1 MRRALREH
9 RIALVLVALA
19 AVVIGLYAAGVLPDL
34 PNAEKVIEDV
44 AQTLGPWTYALVAAA
59 AFLETG
65 AFVGLVAPGETT
77 VIVAGVIAGQGEID
91 LLPLIGIVWLSC
103 VLGDTASFFL
113 GRRLGRDFLV
123 RHGPKVKIDSERLH
137 KVESYFDRHGG
148 KTILI
153 GRFVGLVRAVAP
165 FVAGASGLR
174 YGRFLPF
181 SIIGCGLWSTLFSVL
196 GFLFYQSFDQV
207 AAVAGQATLALGVT
221 IALVVGG
228 VQIYRRLRH
237 EEGRR
242 RLSAWARGQAAR
254 PLLRPVAAVL
264 AAVWRVV
271 VRPVAAV
278 LSPPLRFA
286 RERLT
291 PGDLGLE
298 LTSVAAVAGVGLYVF
313 AVYVSILAGGDR
325 LLPADRELLDL
336 AGELRT
342 DTAVSVV
349 KTITHLGSFATAAA
363 LLLGVSILL
372 VLRRRF
378 TELAV
383 LFTGSVLIFV
393 SVQLAKNGVDRPR
406 PAHPLVGA
414 EGESFPSGHA
424 AYSTIWVGVTVVLA
438 RVVPGMARDAVLIAI
453 GLTIAAVT
461 GLSRIYLQVH
471 YWSDVAAGWGLGAGL
486 LALCAAVALVVA
498 YIRQNGNEPAAPEGV
513 PGKNDEP

>member
-1 MRRALREH
+1 MKGALREH
-9 RIALVLVALA
+9 RTGLLLAAVA
-19 AVVIGLYAAGVLPDL
+19 AVVIGLYAAGLFPDL
-34 PNAEKVIEDV
+34 PDAKKVIEDV
-44 AQTLGPWTYALVAAA
+44 AQALGPWTYALVAAA

-77 VIVAGVIAGQGEID
+77 VIVAGVIAGQGEIE
-91 LLPLIGIVWLSC
+91 LLPLIGIVWVSC

-153 GRFVGLVRAVAP
+153 GRFIGVVRAVAP

-181 SIIGCGLWSTLFSVL
+181 SIIGCGLWSTLFCVL
-196 GFLFYQSFDQV
+196 GFLFYRSFDRV
-207 AAVAGQATLALGVT
+207 AAVAGRATLAFGITV
-221 IALVVGG
+221 ALVVGG

-237 EEGRR
+237 EEERR
-242 RLSAWARGQAAR
+242 RLSAWAQRQAAR
-254 PLLRPVAAVL
+254 PLLRPIATVL
-264 AAVWRVV
+264 AAVWRRL
-271 VRPVAAV
+271 VRPVTAM
-278 LSPPLRFA
+278 LLPPLRFA

-298 LTSVAAVAGVGLYVF
+298 FTSVAAVAGVGLYLF
-313 AVYVSILAGGDR
+313 AVYASILAGGDR
-325 LLPADRELLDL
+325 LTFADRELLDL

-349 KTITHLGSFATAAA
+349 ATITDLGSFATVAT

-378 TELAV
+378 ADLAV
-383 LFTGSVLIFV
+383 LVTGSVLIYV
-393 SVQLAKNGVDRPR
+393 SVQLAKNGIGRPR
-406 PAHPLVGA
+406 PAAALVKA
-414 EGESFPSGHA
+414 EGQSFPSGHA
-424 AYSTIWVGVTVVLA
+424 AYSTIWVGVAVALA
-438 RVVPGMARDAVLIAI
+438 RVVPGLLKNAVVIAV
-453 GLTIAAVT
+453 GLAIAAAV
-461 GLSRIYLQVH
+461 GLSRIYLRVH
-471 YWSDVAAGWGLGAGL
+471 YWSDVAGGWGLGAGL
-486 LALCAAVALVVA
+486 LALCATVALLVA
-498 YIRQNGNEPAAPEGV
+498 YIRQNENEPAAASGV
-513 PGKNDEP
+513 PGKPS